1 MLATPSEAD
10 INDRVD
16 RIPDRAPTTALLS
29 NVSDPKIA
37 VLTQNDDFGK
47 DLLSGLKQGL
57 GSKADKLVLWL
68 PTRSQNP
75 TVDSQTTQLKGS
87 DANVLV
93 NIATAK
99 FAAQA
104 IRKVGELG
112 WRPAHYLSY
121 VSASVGGV
129 MKPAGL
135 ENAQSIITAA
145 FIKDPTDPQWA
156 RTADFLER
164 KTFMQSAYP
173 AGNLT
178 QFENAYAYAA
188 ASVLVQV
195 LKQCGDDLTRAN
207 IMRQAASLRGSRRR
221 CSRASR
227 HRRPLSR
234 RRRQSERSSTIRHW
248 LLEFC
253 KLCRTSG
260 RATMLEKLR
269 LFASWMRSP

>member
-145 FIKDPTDPQWA
+145 FIKHPTDPQWA

-188 ASVLVQV
+188 ASDLVQV

-207 IMRQAASLRGSRRR
+207 IMRQAASLREVEAPMLLPGIKTSATTQ
-221 CSRASR
+221 STAIRALL
-227 HRRPLSR
+227 HHTPLAPR
-234 RRRQSERSSTIRHW
+234 VLQTLQDFRSSDDAR
-248 LLEFC
+248 
-253 KLCRTSG
+253 K
-260 RATMLEKLR
+260 A
-269 LFASWMRSP
+269 